1 MFNGNHC
8 FLNISAKVH
17 LSFEKNNFFRTPP
30 QKKVRFPLGGERDA
44 SMVMAQRAGANPATK
59 FTSVP
64 REGLRK

>member
-1 MFNGNHC
+1 MFNGNYC
-8 FLNISAKVH
+8 LLSISAKVH
-17 LSFEKNNFFRTPP
+17 LSFGKTKFFRPRHK
-30 QKKVRFPLGGERDA
+30 KKVRFPLGGERDA